1 MHDYVIQCFRVG
13 REGREPSLRMEF
25 PREHFTS
32 REFKGFLISTL
43 LELAAEGKYYKH
55 LDAVVTRDGEKFLT
69 VRCDSWLMYKKIVA
83 TLVMARPREVFR
95 PLRSATI
102 AEGKDAKRWL
112 RR

>member
-69 VRCDSWLMYKKIVA
+69 VRCDSDLVCKKIVA
-83 TLVMARPREVFR
+83 TLVLARPREVFR
-95 PLRSATI
+95 PLRAATI